1 MARTKHKARDN
12 EVTDRE
18 QYATLVQSR
27 LWRGRNLHILLN
39 QRKGRKKNAS
49 KYKVLLANAL
59 LVQRVQS
66 VSREGGW
73 GGAKLILIKCMSN
86 FGQRA
91 GCRLQMTAINCSST
105 HSRKVGGGG
114 AAQDVPC
121 QKSALLQHEE
131 SLQNILGNVQ

>member
-49 KYKVLLANAL
+49 KYEVLLANAL
-59 LVQRVQS
+59 PVQRVQS
-66 VSREGGW
+66 VSKGEGGTVDKK
-73 GGAKLILIKCMSN
+73 GGVGATTLSHL
-86 FGQRA
+86 
-91 GCRLQMTAINCSST
+91 SS
-105 HSRKVGGGG
+105 RY
-114 AAQDVPC
+114 C
-121 QKSALLQHEE
+121 
-131 SLQNILGNVQ
+131 

>member
-27 LWRGRNLHILLN
+27 LWKGRNLHILLN

-49 KYKVLLANAL
+49 KYEVLLANAL
-59 LVQRVQS
+59 LVQSVQ
-66 VSREGGW
+66 

-91 GCRLQMTAINCSST
+91 GCRLQMTAINCEHT
-105 HSRKVGGGG
+105 GKN
-114 AAQDVPC
+114 A
-121 QKSALLQHEE
+121 EE
-131 SLQNILGNVQ
+131 GLRAKKLPPFSPRRL

>member
-49 KYKVLLANAL
+49 KYEVLLANAL

-66 VSREGGW
+66 VSKVCPGG

-91 GCRLQMTAINCSST
+91 GCRLQMTAINCE
-105 HSRKVGGGG
+105 HRGKN
-114 AAQDVPC
+114 A
-121 QKSALLQHEE
+121 EE
-131 SLQNILGNVQ
+131 GLRAKKLPPFSPRRL